1 MKRDIIDRLYK
12 QALDRYREEKPDFVF
27 TKSFTESLYYSIL
40 GIYDRE
46 GSVAAEEYVKNGV
59 LLKKTPRS

>member
-12 QALDRYREEKPDFVF
+12 QALGRYREEKPDFVF
-27 TKSFTESLYYSIL
+27 TERFAESLYYSIL
-40 GIYDRE
+40 GIYNRE

-59 LLKKTPRS
+59 LLEKMPRS